1 MKVLRML
8 KKILLLTFPFFLISC
23 ASNPTVNQQMANGG
37 QSTMQNASVTTQI
50 DFYDSEIFDL
60 KLGTGLLSEPA
71 TFRVDVLTPFT
82 VNQIPRRL
90 DVWLTAVSN
99 HGGNVQT
106 KPDPDFQ
113 NSKAFSEI
121 LDLIIQVYKEVKE
134 IVIYGA
140 AANYNVT
147 VFYKTIIPNH
157 TMR

>member
-1 MKVLRML
+1 ML

-23 ASNPTVNQQMANGG
+23 ANNPTGNQQMTNGG
-37 QSTMQNASVTTQI
+37 QSTMQNASATTQI

-71 TFRVDVLTPFT
+71 TFRVDVLTPFSI
-82 VNQIPRRL
+82 NQIPRRL
-90 DVWLTAVSN
+90 DVWLTSVSN
-99 HGGNVQT
+99 HGGSVQT

-147 VFYKTIIPNH
+147 VFYKPNGNVTKVIFTH
-157 TMR
+157 K